1 MTFNEILNDLKDLT
15 GNFTLDRGVYKVQD
29 KSDVQI
35 AVSILEHYYSD
46 VNGKNL
52 DYNNN
57 SDNGVDYLIRF
68 SKPIGDDRMNE
79 DLITKRDLE
88 AAKLILKHDTDPRH
102 IKKAQDV
109 IKKYKKQNK
118 ADVDEAIEKH
128 DTLNPKLWDENNELK
143 PEVRKKIEEIV
154 QKFDDNLKE
163 NDIELDVKDIAI
175 IGSNANYNYSPDSDV
190 DIHIIADTSVYPD
203 QEDLAMKV
211 YLAYKS
217 LFNNKYDPTLN
228 GVEAEIY
235 VEPDEVHANSNGV
248 YSLKDG

>member
-88 AAKLILKHDTDPRH
+88 AARLILKHDTDPRH
-102 IKKAQDV
+102 IKKAQEV
-109 IKKYKKQNK
+109 IKKYKDQQSTTNK
-118 ADVDEAIEKH
+118 SVKC
-128 DTLNPKLWDENNELK
+128 NE
-143 PEVRKKIEEIV
+143 
-154 QKFDDNLKE
+154 D
-163 NDIELDVKDIAI
+163 
-175 IGSNANYNYSPDSDV
+175 
-190 DIHIIADTSVYPD
+190 
-203 QEDLAMKV
+203 
-211 YLAYKS
+211 
-217 LFNNKYDPTLN
+217 NNKGNY
-228 GVEAEIY
+228 
-235 VEPDEVHANSNGV
+235 
-248 YSLKDG
+248 